1 MVKARNEMQRSF
13 VEKTRLGIPVTFI
26 METLHSGGPDATI
39 FPMPVN
45 FAASWNVTAMQLAA
59 QVIAAEA
66 RAVGT
71 DRGFSPVVNM
81 FPDARYGRVQEGYSE
96 DPWMTKVMGAA
107 HLSGLQGGALGG
119 PDTYLNNFTHA
130 LVGTVKH
137 YAAYGMSSGGID
149 GSPADLS
156 EQKLREMYL
165 APFEYLAD
173 GRGLRSVMAAQNM
186 VNGRPMHCNKR
197 LLTDILRTEWNV
209 TGENTVAT
217 VGRAA
222 LQARLIH
229 WNLCAVCRCT
239 GRVGR
244 FGCNWRAAGL
254 SRRFHE
260 GRCGCTLNRIWNG
273 HGSGGLCFQLRCAR
287 KCGVVQPNLDGRGRQ
302 SGLPCAP

>member
-1 MVKARNEMQRSF
+1 MRSSALSNTSKSW
-13 VEKTRLGIPVTFI
+13 VDKHLYPPLLG
-26 METLHSGGPDATI
+26 A
-39 FPMPVN
+39 
-45 FAASWNVTAMQLAA
+45 
-59 QVIAAEA
+59 
-66 RAVGT
+66 
-71 DRGFSPVVNM
+71 
-81 FPDARYGRVQEGYSE
+81 
-96 DPWMTKVMGAA
+96 
-107 HLSGLQGGALGG
+107 SGL
-119 PDTYLNNFTHA
+119 
-130 LVGTVKH
+130 VVSTVVCLPWCS
-137 YAAYGMSSGGID
+137 AAYGMSSGGID

-217 VGRAA
+217 VGSAA

-244 FGCNWRAAGL
+244 L
-254 SRRFHE
+254 
-260 GRCGCTLNRIWNG
+260 
-273 HGSGGLCFQLRCAR
+273 
-287 KCGVVQPNLDGRGRQ
+287 
-302 SGLPCAP
+302 